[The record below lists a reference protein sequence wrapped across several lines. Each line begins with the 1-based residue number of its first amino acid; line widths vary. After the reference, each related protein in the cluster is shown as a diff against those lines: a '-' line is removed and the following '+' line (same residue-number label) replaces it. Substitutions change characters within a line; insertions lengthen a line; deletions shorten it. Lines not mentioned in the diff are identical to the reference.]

1 MTAGRRRFCFTIVW
15 CTRQLPPSPPIRGL
29 TLRHSPPV
37 AQIETDRDARVRHGG
52 RDAVTW
58 FAYLLLGYF
67 TYVVSIQG
75 NILPFL
81 RDELDLSYR
90 AVSLHTSAI
99 AVGIILIG
107 LFGERVI
114 RLVGRRPLLN
124 VATLGSA
131 AAAVLLTLAPSTAIS
146 IGSCFL
152 FGVMGA
158 FIPALVNGI
167 FSDLGGRRRDIAF
180 AEANA
185 VATLFATS
193 APIVTGL
200 CVWLGWGW
208 RMAVLAGAA
217 TGVGIVIAFAR
228 TPVPPSGP
236 AHEASSTPLPFAF
249 WCYWTLLG
257 MAVAVEFSAI
267 LWAPAYLEQVIV
279 LDATSAAIGAA
290 AFFAGML
297 TGRVGGAGLF
307 RVVPTRL
314 LFLAAAATLF
324 AGFALYWGTAEP
336 AIVIVGLFVVG
347 LGTALLFP
355 LALTFAIA
363 AAGPAAERAAARVML
378 GPGLAIL
385 LAPPLL
391 GAMADGAGL
400 RTALLMTPAFMAVG
414 VVAFFLGEAARRR
427 AGD

>member
-1 MTAGRRRFCFTIVW
+1 VNA
-15 CTRQLPPSPPIRGL
+15 
-29 TLRHSPPV
+29 
-37 AQIETDRDARVRHGG
+37 AIENGVRHGG

-58 FAYLLLGYF
+58 YAYLLLGYF

-99 AVGIILIG
+99 AVGVILVG

-114 RLVGRRPLLN
+114 RAFGRRRML
-124 VATLGSA
+124 VASTLGSA
-131 AAAVLLTLAPSTAIS
+131 SAAVLLTVAPSTVVS

-152 FGVMGA
+152 FGALGA
-158 FIPALVNGI
+158 FIPAMVNGI

-180 AEANA
+180 AESNA

-200 CVWLGWGW
+200 CVWLGWSW

-217 TGVGIVIAFAR
+217 AGVAIVIAFAR
-228 TPVPPSGP
+228 SPVPPSGA
-236 AHEASSTPLPFAF
+236 AHEAASTPLPFAF

-257 MAVAVEFSAI
+257 MGVAVEFSAI
-267 LWAPAYLEQVIV
+267 LWAPAYLEQVIG

-297 TGRVGGAGLF
+297 TGRVGGAALF
-307 RVVPTRL
+307 RIVPIRL
-314 LFLAAAATLF
+314 LFFAAAATLF
-324 AGFALYWGTAEP
+324 TGFALYWGTTEP
-336 AIVIVGLFVVG
+336 AFAITGLFVVG

-355 LALTFAIA
+355 LGLSFAIA

-385 LAPPLL
+385 LSPPLL
-391 GAMADGAGL
+391 GAIADNAGL
-400 RTALLMTPAFMAVG
+400 GTALLMTPAFMAIG
-414 VVAFFLGEAARRR
+414 VVAFLIGQAAERRLTVTDQ
-427 AGD
+427 A

>member
-1 MTAGRRRFCFTIVW
+1 M
-15 CTRQLPPSPPIRGL
+15 L
-29 TLRHSPPV
+29 V
-37 AQIETDRDARVRHGG
+37 ASNQAVRDGG

-58 FAYLLLGYF
+58 YAYLVLGYF

-81 RDELDLSYR
+81 RDELDLSYG

-99 AVGIILIG
+99 AVGVILIG

-114 RLVGRRPLLN
+114 RAVGRRRMLV

-131 AAAVLLTLAPSTAIS
+131 CAAVVLTVAPSIVVS
-146 IGSCFL
+146 IGACFL
-152 FGVMGA
+152 FGAIGA
-158 FIPALVNGI
+158 FIPAMVNGI
-167 FSDLGGRRRDIAF
+167 LSDLGGRRRDIAF
-180 AEANA
+180 AESNA

-200 CVWLGWGW
+200 CVWLGWSW

-217 TGVGIVIAFAR
+217 TGVAIVIAFAR
-228 TPVPPSGP
+228 TPVPPSG
-236 AHEASSTPLPFAF
+236 AMHEAASTPLPFAF

-257 MAVAVEFSAI
+257 MGVAVEFSSL
-267 LWAPAYLEQVIV
+267 LWAPAYFERVIG
-279 LDATSAAIGAA
+279 LDATSAAIAAA

-297 TGRVGGAGLF
+297 VGRVGGAGLF
-307 RVVPTRL
+307 RIVPIRL
-314 LFLAAAATLF
+314 LFLIAATTLL
-324 AGFALYWGTAEP
+324 AGFGLYWGATEP
-336 AIVIVGLFVVG
+336 PFAIAGLFVVG

-355 LALTFAIA
+355 LALSFAIA

-391 GAMADGAGL
+391 GAIADSAGL
-400 RTALLMTPAFMAVG
+400 STALLMTPAFMAVG
-414 VVAFFLGEAARRR
+414 VIAFFLGEAARRR
-427 AGD
+427 NADGSLNGSPGTRSISANDTDH

>member
-1 MTAGRRRFCFTIVW
+1 MPAASDAALRR
-15 CTRQLPPSPPIRGL
+15 S
-29 TLRHSPPV
+29 
-37 AQIETDRDARVRHGG
+37 G

-58 FAYLLLGYF
+58 YAYLLLGYF

-99 AVGIILIG
+99 AVGVILIG

-114 RLVGRRPLLN
+114 RAVGRRPMLAI
-124 VATLGSA
+124 ATLGSA
-131 AAAVLLTLAPSTAIS
+131 AAAVLLTLAPSTAVS
-146 IGSCFL
+146 IGACFL
-152 FGVMGA
+152 FGAIGA
-158 FIPALVNGI
+158 FIPAMVNGI
-167 FSDLGGRRRDIAF
+167 FSDLGGRRRDIAY
-180 AEANA
+180 AESNA

-200 CVWLGWGW
+200 CVWLGLGW

-217 TGVGIVIAFAR
+217 AGIAVVIAFAR
-228 TPVPPSGP
+228 APVPPSGEV
-236 AHEASSTPLPFAF
+236 HEAASTPLPLAF

-257 MAVAVEFSAI
+257 MGVAVEFSSL
-267 LWAPAYLEQVIV
+267 LWAPAYLEQVIG
-279 LDATSAAIGAA
+279 LDATGAAIGAA

-297 TGRVGGAGLF
+297 AGRVGGAGLF
-307 RVVPTRL
+307 RIVPIRL
-314 LFLAAAATLF
+314 LFFAAAATLF
-324 AGFALYWGTAEP
+324 AGFALYRGTADP
-336 AIVIVGLFVVG
+336 AAAIAGLFVVG

-355 LALTFAIA
+355 LALSFAIA

-391 GAMADGAGL
+391 GAIADSAGL
-400 RTALLMTPAFMAVG
+400 AAALLMTPAFMAIG

-427 AGD
+427 QAG